1 MSAAPAAA
9 SGAAVLDLSATIVE
23 LAYFAAA
30 VLFIL
35 SLKLL
40 SDPRTA
46 RRGMFFAEFGMLVAI
61 VGTLF
66 HHEIITYQWILVGLF
81 AGGAAGVFIAWWT
94 PMTAMPQRTAL
105 SHAFGAAA
113 VALVGIAEYYSAGGA
128 AGLGTVK
135 MTAIGFEVMLG
146 GLTFTGSMM
155 AFGKLQGVLPGS
167 PTTYPGQ
174 NFANLSILAGI
185 VGCVIYLIAAPTA
198 PHLVFYAMVAFAL
211 IFGVLLV
218 LPIGAADM
226 PVVIALLNSY
236 AGLAGSA
243 TGFALDN
250 KILIIA
256 GALDGASGLILSI
269 LMCKAMNRSITNV
282 LFGAFGKAPVAAAGA
297 QAAAT
302 MGSIRSLPAE
312 EAGALLGAAARVVF
326 VPGYGMAVAQAQHVV
341 KELSDLL
348 GERGVE
354 VKFAIHPVAG
364 RMPGHMNVLLAEAGV
379 PYDQL
384 CDMDQINDE
393 FRNTD
398 VAVVVGANDVVNPAA
413 KRDKA
418 SPIYG
423 MPILNVDAA
432 RTVLVLKRSMATGF
446 AGIEN
451 ELFYAPNCMMVFGDA
466 RKTLQELVNGV
477 RQGGEAVAPSAA
489 TAGAAAAIAAPG

>member
-1 MSAAPAAA
+1 MTRPLQEAAGAQAA
-9 SGAAVLDLSATIVE
+9 GAVLDLNVTVVE
-23 LAYFAAA
+23 LSYFAAA

-35 SLKLL
+35 GLKLL

-46 RRGMFFAEFGMLVAI
+46 RRGMFLAELGMLTAI

-66 HHEIITYQWILVGLF
+66 HHEVITFQWILVGLF
-81 AGGAAGVFIAWWT
+81 IGSLAGVFIAWWT

-113 VALVGIAEYYSAGGA
+113 VALVGIAEYYSAGGH
-128 AGLGTVK
+128 AGLGTAK

-146 GLTFTGSMM
+146 ALTFTGSMM

-167 PTTYPGQ
+167 PTTYRGQ
-174 NFANLSILAGI
+174 NFANLVILLGL
-185 VGCVIYLIAAPTA
+185 VGSVLYLIFVPQAPA
-198 PHLVFYAMVAFAL
+198 VVFYAMVTFAL

-256 GALDGASGLILSI
+256 GALDGASGFILSV
-269 LMCKAMNRSITNV
+269 LMCRAMNRSITNV
-282 LFGAFGKAPVAAAGA
+282 LFGAFGAAPTAAAGA
-297 QAAAT
+297 QPPK
-302 MGSIRSLPAE
+302 GSIRSVPAE
-312 EAGALLGAAARVVF
+312 DAGLQLVMAERVVF
-326 VPGYGMAVAQAQHVV
+326 VPGYGMAVSQAQHVV

-348 GERGVE
+348 GERGID

-384 CDMDQINDE
+384 CDMEQINDE

-423 MPILNVDAA
+423 MPILDVDAA
-432 RTVLVLKRSMATGF
+432 RAVLVLKRSMAAGF
-446 AGIEN
+446 AGVEN
-451 ELFYAPNCMMVFGDA
+451 ELFYADNCTMVFGDA
-466 RKTLQELVNGV
+466 RKTLQAFV
-477 RQGGEAVAPSAA
+477 EAAGRGPAVQEPAPQHASLQ
-489 TAGAAAAIAAPG
+489 PVSS

>member
-1 MSAAPAAA
+1 MSTP
-9 SGAAVLDLSATIVE
+9 SNVVVGDVPLDAHALTVE
-23 LAYFAAA
+23 LSYLAAA

-35 SLKLL
+35 GLKLL

-46 RRGMFFAEFGMLVAI
+46 RRGMFLAELGMLAAI

-66 HHEIITYQWILVGLF
+66 HHEVITFQWILVGLF
-81 AGGAAGVFIAWWT
+81 IGGAAGVFIAWWT

-113 VALVGIAEYYSAGGA
+113 VALVGVAEYYSFGA
-128 AGLGTVK
+128 PGLGTVK
-135 MTAIGFEVMLG
+135 MTAVGFEVMLG

-174 NFANLSILAGI
+174 NFANLTILAGLASS
-185 VGCVIYLIAAPTA
+185 VLYLIIVPGAPQW
-198 PHLVFYAMVAFAL
+198 VFYAMVACAL

-282 LFGAFGKAPVAAAGA
+282 LFGAFGKAPEAAAGA
-297 QAAAT
+297 ADQVK
-302 MGSIRSLPAE
+302 GSIRSLPPDE
-312 EAGALLGAAARVVF
+312 AAAMLVAAERVVV
-326 VPGYGMAVAQAQHVV
+326 VPGYGMAVSQAQHVV

-348 GERGVE
+348 REKGVE

-379 PYDQL
+379 PYELL
-384 CDMDQINDE
+384 CDMDEINDE

-398 VAVVVGANDVVNPAA
+398 VAVVIGANDVVNPAA
-413 KRDKA
+413 KHNKQ

-432 RTVLVLKRSMATGF
+432 RSVLVLKRSMAPGF

-451 ELFYAPNCMMVFGDA
+451 ELFYAPNTMMVFGDA
-466 RKTLQELVNGV
+466 RKTVQAFVN
-477 RQGGEAVAPSAA
+477 
-489 TAGAAAAIAAPG
+489 AGAAKVAGAA

>member
-1 MSAAPAAA
+1 MNAHAPA
-9 SGAAVLDLSATIVE
+9 GAGVMDLNTTFVE
-23 LAYFAAA
+23 LSYFAAA

-35 SLKLL
+35 GLKLL

-46 RRGMFFAEFGMLVAI
+46 RRGMFLAEFGMLAAI
-61 VGTLF
+61 VGTLL
-66 HHEIITYQWILVGLF
+66 HHEVITYQWILVGLF
-81 AGGAAGVFIAWWT
+81 IGTAAGVFIAWWT

-113 VALVGIAEYYSAGGA
+113 VALVGVAEYYTYDGH

-135 MTAIGFEVMLG
+135 MTAIGFECMLG

-155 AFGKLQGVLPGS
+155 AFGKLQGVLPGA
-167 PTTYPGQ
+167 PITYKGQ
-174 NFANLSILAGI
+174 NFANLTILLGL
-185 VGCVIYLIAAPTA
+185 VGSVLYLILVPSA
-198 PHLVFYAMVAFAL
+198 PHALFYVMVAFSLA
-211 IFGVLLV
+211 FGVLLV
-218 LPIGAADM
+218 MPIGAADM

-282 LFGAFGKAPVAAAGA
+282 LFGAFGKAPEASGPVDQVKG
-297 QAAAT
+297 T
-302 MGSIRSLPAE
+302 IRSLPPDE
-312 EAGALLGAAARVVF
+312 AAAMLVGAERVVV
-326 VPGYGMAVAQAQHVV
+326 VPGYGMAVSQAQHVV

-348 GERGVE
+348 GERGVD

-379 PYDQL
+379 PYDKL
-384 CDMDQINDE
+384 CDMEQINDE

-398 VAVVVGANDVVNPAA
+398 VAVVIGANDVVNPAA
-413 KRDKA
+413 RNNKA

-432 RTVLVLKRSMATGF
+432 RSVLVLKRSMAPGF

-451 ELFYAPNCMMVFGDA
+451 ELFYASNCMMVFGDA
-466 RKTLQELVNGV
+466 RKTVQEFVN
-477 RQGGEAVAPSAA
+477 AA
-489 TAGAAAAIAAPG
+489 KKVSQAA